1 MAKKKIEEGV
11 IETPNSRLL
20 SDNEKTLLGA
30 FATMLLNCPDVNSV
44 LYILSLINKNVNA
57 NRVIQLGEGTDL
69 NGDIIE
75 GFDYSR

>member
-1 MAKKKIEEGV
+1 MAKKKIEEEV

-20 SDNEKTLLGA
+20 SDNEKALLGA

-44 LYILSLINKNVNA
+44 LYILSLINKTVNA

-75 GFDYSR
+75 GF